1 MTKWTN
7 ERNETTKGMNEMML
21 RVLKVW
27 PEKKEMTN
35 NNYHT
40 TSMAAVVVWII
51 IFETSST
58 GLPVAVSNPVCFPKG
73 VNEKKWSIVKKS
85 YQWWQ

>member
-1 MTKWTN
+1 MEAAKVGYEWMARRNLVSLMTKWTN

-58 GLPVAVSNPVCFPKG
+58 GLPVAVSNPV
-73 VNEKKWSIVKKS
+73 WS
-85 YQWWQ
+85 